1 MTDTEMNPAASLAG
15 YLCQTTPEQA
25 VKAAMEL
32 CEQLPGDPERFHG
45 GVWPGNVTLDGDGK
59 AVLGLPMST
68 PAAQRPANQVEYLAP
83 EFFWDGES
91 SAAADVF
98 SVGLMIYAGCNKGFL
113 PFQPEKDDLTNQDRA
128 SALRRRMK
136 GEAIPAP
143 EGVSGDL
150 KKVLEKALAY
160 KPEDR
165 YITPKELLFALHWTD
180 EALGPEKDG
189 DAAAAAVPAGE
200 AAPEVEAAA
209 VTAEEASAPAP
220 IPEEPPVPE
229 ETAEEML
236 READQVLAAAAAGLA
251 AAGGAAVAAAA
262 SHDGNN
268 DASAEGGET
277 PESGAESPAEGDAP
291 AADGEASP
299 EGESPVAGGEASE
312 GESAEAPVGEDASRS
327 DEAAAAGAAGAAAAG
342 AAAAGMAAA
351 GGTDTVPAAKKEYK
365 VRKDFEHSPDKKA
378 PTVASNKKRKSKAV
392 PILCGVAAAALLGG
406 VGYMV
411 FGNGGSGPVVSPE
424 ATEQS
429 AIEAPPSPVVITP
442 EPSPTA
448 KPTAKPTATPKASP
462 EASPSASPDA
472 SARPDDGTVIV
483 TPAPGTLEGI
493 VGTTGGT
500 GTGTGSTGTG
510 SGTADGAGTGNNTGT
525 GNTGTGSGGNTG
537 TGSSGTGT
545 GGNAGTGGSGTGS
558 GGGTSWGGGSGGGT
572 STTPTPGYTVSPA
585 DDTVYITG
593 VGVNV
598 RSGPGTSYPIIGS
611 ASTGYELKRTGISG
625 NWSRVTF
632 KGTTGYVS
640 NTYLSTTNPTPSVT
654 ATPAPQE
661 TPGTTTP
668 APAPRYTVTGGDLTY
683 ADAKA
688 QAQSSGGLTVIRSED
703 DFQAVARELNNGGSG
718 VEYAWLGVE
727 YDASGACWRWSDGSV
742 LYTGDSHWASGSPKA
757 GDDIVLLSK
766 QDGSWKYV
774 SLSSSAFDPAN
785 YAGKLG
791 YVTGS

>member
-180 EALGPEKDG
+180 EALGPEKEG
-189 DAAAAAVPAGE
+189 DAAAAAVPADE
-200 AAPEVEAAA
+200 AAPEAEAAA
-209 VTAEEASAPAP
+209 VTAEDAPAA
-220 IPEEPPVPE
+220 IAEEPPVPE

-262 SHDGNN
+262 ASKEN
-268 DASAEGGET
+268 DSASAEGGET
-277 PESGAESPAEGDAP
+277 PEGGAESPAEGDAP
-291 AADGEASP
+291 ADGEAPSP
-299 EGESPVAGGEASE
+299 GGE
-312 GESAEAPVGEDASRS
+312 GAEAPAGENASPA
-327 DEAAAAGAAGAAAAG
+327 DAAAAAVAGG

-351 GGTDTVPAAKKEYK
+351 GADTAPAAKKEYK

-378 PTVASNKKRKSKAV
+378 PTVASNKKKKSKAV

-411 FGNGGSGPVVSPE
+411 FGNGGSSPVVSPE
-424 ATEQS
+424 ATEQT

-448 KPTAKPTATPKASP
+448 KPTAKPTATPKTSP
-462 EASPSASPDA
+462 EASPDA
-472 SARPDDGTVIV
+472 SARPSDGTVIV

-493 VGTTGGT
+493 VGTTGGA
-500 GTGTGSTGTG
+500 GTGSTGTG
-510 SGTADGAGTGNNTGT
+510 SGTAGGTGTGNNTGT

-537 TGSSGTGT
+537 TGSTGTGSGNT
-545 GGNAGTGGSGTGS
+545 GTGSGGNAGTGGSGTGS
-558 GGGTSWGGGSGGGT
+558 GGGTSWGGGSGTGSGGGTSWGGGSGTGSGGGT

-683 ADAKA
+683 SDAKA

-703 DFQAVARELNNGGSG
+703 DFQAVASQLNNGGSG

-757 GDDIVLLSK
+757 GDDIVLLTK

-774 SLSSSAFDPAN
+774 SLSSSAFDPAA

>member
-32 CEQLPGDPERFHG
+32 CEQLPGDPEGFHG

-143 EGVSGDL
+143 EGVSDDL

-165 YITPKELLFALHWTD
+165 YITAKELLFALHWTD
-180 EALGPEKDG
+180 EALGPEKEE
-189 DAAAAAVPAGE
+189 DAAAAAVPMENSQAE
-200 AAPEVEAAA
+200 ASA
-209 VTAEEASAPAP
+209 VTAEETPAP
-220 IPEEPPVPE
+220 VPEEPPVPE
-229 ETAEEML
+229 ETTEEML

-251 AAGGAAVAAAA
+251 AAGGAAAAAA
-262 SHDGNN
+262 AADKDNDG
-268 DASAEGGET
+268 ASAEGGEA
-277 PESGAESPAEGDAP
+277 PEDGAEAPSEGDAP
-291 AADGEASP
+291 ADGEAS
-299 EGESPVAGGEASE
+299 AIDGEASGNE
-312 GESAEAPVGEDASRS
+312 GAEAPAGENAPVS
-327 DEAAAAGAAGAAAAG
+327 DEAAATGAAAAV
-342 AAAAGMAAA
+342 AGMAAA
-351 GGTDTVPAAKKEYK
+351 GGAAAPAVKKEYK
-365 VRKDFEHSPDKKA
+365 VRKDFENSPDKKA
-378 PTVASNKKRKSKAV
+378 PTVAPDKKKKSKAV

-411 FGNGGSGPVVSPE
+411 FGNGGSSPVVSPE
-424 ATEQS
+424 ATEQT

-462 EASPSASPDA
+462 EASPNASD
-472 SARPDDGTVIV
+472 RHGGGTVIV

-493 VGTTGGT
+493 VGTTGGALGGSGTGNET
-500 GTGTGSTGTG
+500 GTGGTG
-510 SGTADGAGTGNNTGT
+510 GAGTAGNNTGA
-525 GNTGTGSGGNTG
+525 GN
-537 TGSSGTGT
+537 TGT

-558 GGGTSWGGGSGGGT
+558 GGGTSWGGGSGTGSGGTSWGGGSGTGSGGGTSWGGGSGTGSGGT

-625 NWSRVTF
+625 DWSRVTF

-688 QAQSSGGLTVIRSED
+688 QAQASGGLTVIRSED
-703 DFQAVARELNNGGSG
+703 DFQAVASQLNNGSSG

-727 YDASGACWRWSDGSV
+727 YDASGACWRWSDGTV

-757 GDDIVLLSK
+757 GDDIVLLTK

-774 SLSSSAFDPAN
+774 SLSSSAFDPAA